1 MSLGALGEY
10 GSDSSISDSGG
21 EDEERDLSGTT
32 HKSSTVK
39 CVDPL
44 HIGGADVGDSDSESS
59 SNSFSNSP
67 PPTDIL
73 PSVPS
78 LPLPDIETIVARNSS
93 YSGSELLSSTNQKS
107 ASMGGQS
114 DGVESESSVFMNP
127 YEQAEAAKLSILK
140 KHVVE
145 FDKKPATRGP
155 SPPPRSKKHSRKRRK
170 PPPGG
175 LLEGRSEDALFDDN
189 DSSLGKKE
197 RKHRCGVTDSLQ
209 PPKKYMQ
216 LYDRVYK

>member
-21 EDEERDLSGTT
+21 EGKEEDLSRTT
-32 HKSSTVK
+32 HKSSPVK

-44 HIGGADVGDSDSESS
+44 HIGGAVEGDSDTESS
-59 SNSFSNSP
+59 SSSASLP
-67 PPTDIL
+67 LTEDVL
-73 PSVPS
+73 PSGPS
-78 LPLPDIETIVARNSS
+78 LPLPDIETIVARNVSC
-93 YSGSELLSSTNQKS
+93 SGSELHSS
-107 ASMGGQS
+107 ASPKSTTTGQQR
-114 DGVESESSVFMNP
+114 DGVEVASSVFTNP
-127 YEQAEAAKLSILK
+127 YDQAEAAKLAILK
-140 KHVVE
+140 KHVVD

-170 PPPGG
+170 PPSVF
-175 LLEGRSEDALFDDN
+175 LEGRGGDALFDDN

-197 RKHRCGVTDSLQ
+197 HKHRCGVSDSLQ

-216 LYDRVYK
+216 MYDRVYK